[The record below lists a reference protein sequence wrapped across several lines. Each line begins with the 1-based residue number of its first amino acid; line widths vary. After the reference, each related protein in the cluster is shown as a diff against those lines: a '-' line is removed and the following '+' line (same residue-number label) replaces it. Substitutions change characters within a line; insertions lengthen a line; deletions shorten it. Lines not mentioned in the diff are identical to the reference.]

1 MERKNVEQELKE
13 ITEKIVREYQP
24 EKIILFGSWAWGN
37 PGPDSDVDLFI
48 VKDSSKPKLERMREV
63 DEIVF
68 PRTVPLDILVYT
80 PAEIDDS
87 INKSGNLFIEDI
99 VRNGKTLYVRPGIT
113 MNISLPSR
121 PLTVI
126 R

>member
-121 PLTVI
+121 PLIVI

>member
-1 MERKNVEQELKE
+1 MDTTVAGAKIKE
-13 ITEKIVREYQP
+13 ITQKIVQEYQP

-121 PLTVI
+121 PLIVI

>member
-1 MERKNVEQELKE
+1 MDTTVAGAKIKE
-13 ITEKIVREYQP
+13 ITQKIVQEYQP